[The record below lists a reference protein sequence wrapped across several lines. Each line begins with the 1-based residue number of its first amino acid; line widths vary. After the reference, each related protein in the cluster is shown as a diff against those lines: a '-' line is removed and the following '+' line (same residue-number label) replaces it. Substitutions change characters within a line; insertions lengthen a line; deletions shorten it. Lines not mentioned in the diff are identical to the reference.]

1 MIYAF
6 DGSPSLDKAAYI
18 CPGTALISAAPRHC
32 FPASF
37 VRAGN
42 LRIRALRRFIKASLA
57 QSGHVVSKVRRSR
70 LAREAC
76 L

>member
-18 CPGTALISAAPRHC
+18 CPGTALISAAPRH

-70 LAREAC
+70 LA
-76 L
+76 